1 MTESDSGLSNMGDS
15 VAIHTTYA
23 KVDRREF
30 RHSKSPALPVFPAT
44 PTMPPGCQGC
54 HNFAITSGQQSGER
68 MCLRGQ
74 HPMWLVKDD
83 TVILAPS
90 PRAWTRNLVNCS
102 QQFRRDEDGSLII
115 FALVLFLLM
124 AMMGGFAVDMMRY
137 EQTRTALQNT
147 LDRCTLMAASLEQT
161 LDPQLVV
168 KDCVDKAGFGADL
181 ESVQVTQALNSRSVV
196 SKGRVDTKP
205 FFMHLIGINKFDALG
220 TSGAEQAITNVEI
233 ALVLDVSGSMT
244 GAKIANLKIAA
255 AEFVDNM
262 LANDPNHRIS
272 ITIVP
277 YNAQVNLGSVLRA
290 KYQAV
295 NLHGVTDV
303 NCLELPSSM
312 FSAPGIPRNVD
323 LPMMAYADHYY
334 GTSQTNAAVSPTSGT
349 ALPNYAAAFCTK
361 QAANIVRLPSQNATS
376 LKTQINGL
384 VAGGNTSITLGMKWG
399 LSLLDPSAR
408 GMYNELIGAGQ
419 MGANLAGRPF
429 NYTDPES
436 MKVVVLMTDGEH
448 VAHNRVTD
456 SYKTG
461 LSPIYKSSGGD
472 YSVYQAS
479 HAGNKYWVPHLGN
492 WAATPYNGGVQQNWE
507 TVWTN
512 LKVSYVAWQ
521 FYARALGSTNS
532 ARNTIYTNQMNDMV
546 QTYDSVGGM
555 NASLQQSCGL
565 AKQNNVLVYG
575 IAFEA
580 PSNGQA
586 QILQC
591 ATSAAHY
598 FDAQNGAEIQA
609 AFRTIASNLTQLKL
623 TQ

>member
-1 MTESDSGLSNMGDS
+1 M
-15 VAIHTTYA
+15 
-23 KVDRREF
+23 
-30 RHSKSPALPVFPAT
+30 
-44 PTMPPGCQGC
+44 
-54 HNFAITSGQQSGER
+54 
-68 MCLRGQ
+68 RGQ
-74 HPMWLVKDD
+74 HPMWLVKEY
-83 TVILAPS
+83 TVVFAPS
-90 PRAWTRNLVNCS
+90 TRAVMRNLVNRS

-161 LDPQLVV
+161 LDPQSVV
-168 KDCVDKAGFGADL
+168 RDCVDKAGFGADL
-181 ESVQVTQALNSRSVV
+181 QGVQVTQSLNARSVV
-196 SKGRVDTKP
+196 SKGSVDTKP
-205 FFMHLIGINKFDALG
+205 FFMHLIGIDKFDALG

-255 AEFVDNM
+255 TEFVDNM

-277 YNAQVNLGSVLRA
+277 YNAQVNLGAVLRA

-295 NLHGVTDV
+295 NLHWVADV
-303 NCLELPSSM
+303 NCLELPPSV
-312 FSAPGIPRNVD
+312 FSTPGIPRNVD

-334 GTSQTNAAVSPTSGT
+334 GTSQTNAAVSPTSGS

-361 QAANIVRLPSQNATS
+361 QPANIVRLPSQNATT
-376 LKTQINGL
+376 LKSQINGL

-408 GMYNELIGAGQ
+408 GMYNELIGDGQ
-419 MGANLAGRPF
+419 MGTNLSGRPF

-448 VAHNRVTD
+448 VAHNRVTNP
-456 SYKTG
+456 YKTG
-461 LSPIYKSSGGD
+461 LSPIFKSSDGQ
-472 YSVYQAS
+472 YSVYQPS
-479 HAGNKYWVPHLGN
+479 HAGNPYWVPHLGN
-492 WAATPYNGGVQQNWE
+492 WSATPYNGGVQQNWE

-521 FYARALGSTNS
+521 FYARALGSTTT

-546 QTYDSVGGM
+546 QTYDSVSGM
-555 NASLQQSCGL
+555 DASLQQSCGL

-580 PSNGQA
+580 PSNGKA

-598 FDAQNGAEIQA
+598 FDAQNGADIQA

>member
-1 MTESDSGLSNMGDS
+1 M
-15 VAIHTTYA
+15 
-23 KVDRREF
+23 
-30 RHSKSPALPVFPAT
+30 
-44 PTMPPGCQGC
+44 
-54 HNFAITSGQQSGER
+54 
-68 MCLRGQ
+68 
-74 HPMWLVKDD
+74 
-83 TVILAPS
+83 
-90 PRAWTRNLVNCS
+90 RNLINHS
-102 QQFRRDEDGSLII
+102 QRFQRDEDGSLII

-147 LDRCTLMAASLEQT
+147 LDRCTLMAASLDQR
-161 LDPQLVV
+161 LDPESVV
-168 KDCVDKAGFGADL
+168 KDCVDKAGFGTDL
-181 ESVQVTQALNSRSVV
+181 QSVLVTQALNSRSVV

-262 LANDPNHRIS
+262 LANDPNRRIS

-295 NLHGVTDV
+295 NLHGVADV
-303 NCLELPSSM
+303 NCLELPSSV

-323 LPMMAYADHYY
+323 LPMMAYADHNY
-334 GTSQTNAAVSPTSGT
+334 GTSQTNAAVSPTSSA

-361 QAANIVRLPSQNATS
+361 QPANIVRLPSQNATT
-376 LKTQINGL
+376 LKSQINGL

-399 LSLLDPSAR
+399 VSLLDPSAR

-419 MGANLAGRPF
+419 MGANLSGRPF

-436 MKVVVLMTDGEH
+436 MKVIVLMTDGEH
-448 VAHNRVTD
+448 VAHNRVTNT
-456 SYKTG
+456 YKTG
-461 LSPIYKSSGGD
+461 PSPIYKSSGGD
-472 YSVYQAS
+472 YSVYQAA
-479 HAGNKYWVPHLGN
+479 HAGNKYWVPHLGT
-492 WAATPYNGGVQQNWE
+492 WSATPYNGGVQQNWE
-507 TVWTN
+507 TIWTN

-521 FYARALGSTNS
+521 FYARALGSTNT
-532 ARNTIYTNQMNDMV
+532 ARSTIYTNQMNDMV

-555 NASLQQSCGL
+555 NASLQQSCGQ
-565 AKQNNVLVYG
+565 AKQNNMLVYG

-580 PSNGQA
+580 PNNGKA

-598 FDAQNGAEIQA
+598 FDAQNGAEIQT

>member
-1 MTESDSGLSNMGDS
+1 M
-15 VAIHTTYA
+15 
-23 KVDRREF
+23 
-30 RHSKSPALPVFPAT
+30 
-44 PTMPPGCQGC
+44 
-54 HNFAITSGQQSGER
+54 
-68 MCLRGQ
+68 RGQ
-74 HPMWLVKDD
+74 HPMWLVKEY
-83 TVILAPS
+83 TVVLAPS
-90 PRAWTRNLVNCS
+90 PRALMHKLVNRS
-102 QQFRRDEDGSLII
+102 QRFQRDEDGSLII

-124 AMMGGFAVDMMRY
+124 AMMGGFAVDLMRY
-137 EQTRTALQNT
+137 EGTRTALQNT
-147 LDRCTLMAASLEQT
+147 LDRCTLMAASLDQR
-161 LDPQLVV
+161 LDPETVV
-168 KDCVDKAGFGADL
+168 TDCVDKAGFGADL
-181 ESVQVTQALNSRSVV
+181 EDVQVTQALNSRSVV

-220 TSGAEQAITNVEI
+220 ASGAEQAITNVEI
-233 ALVLDVSGSMT
+233 ALVLDVSGSMS
-244 GAKIANLKIAA
+244 GAKLANLKIAA

-262 LANDPNHRIS
+262 LNNDPNHRIS
-272 ITIVP
+272 ISIIP

-295 NLHGVTDV
+295 NLHGVADV
-303 NCLELPSSM
+303 NCLELPPAV

-323 LPMMAYADHYY
+323 LPMMAYADYY
-334 GTSQTNAAVSPTSGT
+334 FGTNKTDAYVATTNVNYAV
-349 ALPNYAAAFCTK
+349 PNYTNVYCTK
-361 QAANIVRLPSQNATS
+361 QPANIVRLPSQNATT
-376 LKTQINGL
+376 LKAQINGL

-408 GMYNELIGAGQ
+408 QMYNELIINNQIGP
-419 MGANLAGRPF
+419 NLAGRPF
-429 NYTDPES
+429 DYTDPES

-448 VAHNRVTD
+448 VAHNRVTNL
-456 SYKTG
+456 YKTG

-472 YSVYQAS
+472 YSVYHAGR
-479 HAGNKYWVPHLGN
+479 AGNKYWVPSSGT
-492 WAATPYNGGVQQNWE
+492 WAAGPYNGGTQQNWE
-507 TVWTN
+507 AVWAN
-512 LKVSYVAWQ
+512 LKVGYVAWQ
-521 FYARALGSTNS
+521 FYARALGTSNS
-532 ARNTIYTNQMNDMV
+532 SRNTIYTNQMNDMV

-591 ATSAAHY
+591 ATSPAHY
-598 FDAQNGAEIQA
+598 FDAQDGTEIQA

>member
-1 MTESDSGLSNMGDS
+1 M
-15 VAIHTTYA
+15 
-23 KVDRREF
+23 
-30 RHSKSPALPVFPAT
+30 VF
-44 PTMPPGCQGC
+44 
-54 HNFAITSGQQSGER
+54 
-68 MCLRGQ
+68 
-74 HPMWLVKDD
+74 
-83 TVILAPS
+83 APS
-90 PRAWTRNLVNCS
+90 PRALMRNLINHS
-102 QQFRRDEDGSLII
+102 QRFQRDEDGSLII

-147 LDRCTLMAASLEQT
+147 LDRCTLMAASLDQR
-161 LDPQLVV
+161 LDPESVV
-168 KDCVDKAGFGADL
+168 KDCVDKAGFGTDL
-181 ESVQVTQALNSRSVV
+181 QSVLVTQALNSRSVV

-295 NLHGVTDV
+295 NLHGVADV
-303 NCLELPSSM
+303 NCLELPSSV

-323 LPMMAYADHYY
+323 LPMMAYADHNY
-334 GTSQTNAAVSPTSGT
+334 GTSQTNAAVSSTSSA

-361 QAANIVRLPSQNATS
+361 QPANIVRLPSQNATT
-376 LKTQINGL
+376 LKSQINGL

-399 LSLLDPSAR
+399 VSLLDPAAR

-419 MGANLAGRPF
+419 MGANLSGRPF

-436 MKVVVLMTDGEH
+436 MKVIVLMTDGEH
-448 VAHNRVTD
+448 VAHNRVTNT
-456 SYKTG
+456 YKTG
-461 LSPIYKSSGGD
+461 PSPIYKSSGGD
-472 YSVYQAS
+472 YSVYQAA
-479 HAGNKYWVPHLGN
+479 HAGNKYWVPHLGT
-492 WAATPYNGGVQQNWE
+492 WSATPYNGGAQQNWE

-521 FYARALGSTNS
+521 FYARALGSSST
-532 ARNTIYTNQMNDMV
+532 ARSTIYTNQMNDMV

-555 NASLQQSCGL
+555 NASLQQSCGQ
-565 AKQNNVLVYG
+565 AKQNNMLVYG

-580 PSNGQA
+580 PSNGKA

>member
-1 MTESDSGLSNMGDS
+1 M
-15 VAIHTTYA
+15 
-23 KVDRREF
+23 
-30 RHSKSPALPVFPAT
+30 
-44 PTMPPGCQGC
+44 
-54 HNFAITSGQQSGER
+54 
-68 MCLRGQ
+68 
-74 HPMWLVKDD
+74 
-83 TVILAPS
+83 
-90 PRAWTRNLVNCS
+90 RNLINHS
-102 QQFRRDEDGSLII
+102 QRFQREEDGSLII

-147 LDRCTLMAASLEQT
+147 LDRCTLMAASLDQR
-161 LDPQLVV
+161 LDPESVV
-168 KDCVDKAGFGADL
+168 KDCVDKAGFGTDL
-181 ESVQVTQALNSRSVV
+181 QSVLVTQALNSRSVV

-295 NLHGVTDV
+295 NLHGVADV
-303 NCLELPSSM
+303 NCLELPTSV

-323 LPMMAYADHYY
+323 LPMMAYADHNYN
-334 GTSQTNAAVSPTSGT
+334 TSQTNAAVSPTSSA

-361 QAANIVRLPSQNATS
+361 QPANIVRLPSQNATT
-376 LKTQINGL
+376 LKSQINGL

-399 LSLLDPSAR
+399 VSLLDPAAR
-408 GMYNELIGAGQ
+408 GMYTELIGAGQ
-419 MGANLAGRPF
+419 MGANLSGRPF

-436 MKVVVLMTDGEH
+436 MKVIVLMTDGEH
-448 VAHNRVTD
+448 VAHNRVTNT
-456 SYKTG
+456 YKTG
-461 LSPIYKSSGGD
+461 PSPIYKSSGGD
-472 YSVYQAS
+472 YSVYQAA
-479 HAGNKYWVPHLGN
+479 HAGNKYWVPHLGT
-492 WAATPYNGGVQQNWE
+492 WSATPYNGGAQQNWE

-521 FYARALGSTNS
+521 FYARALGSSST
-532 ARNTIYTNQMNDMV
+532 ARSTIYTNQMNDMV
-546 QTYDSVGGM
+546 QTYDSVSGM
-555 NASLQQSCGL
+555 NASLQQSCGQ
-565 AKQNNVLVYG
+565 AKQNNMLVYG

-580 PSNGQA
+580 PSNGNT
-586 QILQC
+586 QIMQC

>member
-1 MTESDSGLSNMGDS
+1 M
-15 VAIHTTYA
+15 
-23 KVDRREF
+23 
-30 RHSKSPALPVFPAT
+30 
-44 PTMPPGCQGC
+44 
-54 HNFAITSGQQSGER
+54 
-68 MCLRGQ
+68 RGQ
-74 HPMWLVKDD
+74 HPMWLVKED
-83 TVILAPS
+83 TVVMAPS
-90 PRAWTRNLVNCS
+90 PRALMRNLVNRS
-102 QQFRRDEDGSLII
+102 QRFQRDEDGSLII

-147 LDRCTLMAASLEQT
+147 LDRCTLMAASLDQR
-161 LDPQLVV
+161 LDPKSVV
-168 KDCVDKAGFGADL
+168 TDCVDKAGFGADL
-181 ESVQVTQALNSRSVV
+181 QVVQVVQSLNSRSVV

-233 ALVLDVSGSMT
+233 ALVLDVSGSMS

-272 ITIVP
+272 ISIVP
-277 YNAQVNLGSVLRA
+277 YNAQVNLGPVLRA

-295 NLHGVTDV
+295 NLHGVADV
-303 NCLELPSSM
+303 NCLELPTSV

-323 LPMMAYADHYY
+323 LPMMAYADHNY
-334 GTSQTNAAVSPTSGT
+334 GTSQTNTAVSPTSSS

-361 QAANIVRLPSQNATS
+361 QPANIVRLPSQNATT
-376 LKTQINGL
+376 LKSQINGL

-399 LSLLDPSAR
+399 VSLLDPTAR
-408 GMYNELIGAGQ
+408 GMYSELIGAGQ
-419 MGANLAGRPF
+419 MGANLSGRPF
-429 NYTDPES
+429 DYADTES

-448 VAHNRVTD
+448 VAHNRVTNT
-456 SYKTG
+456 YKTG
-461 LSPIYKSSGGD
+461 PSPIYKSSGGD
-472 YSVYQAS
+472 YSVYQAA
-479 HAGNKYWVPHLGN
+479 HAGNKYWVPHLGT
-492 WAATPYNGGVQQNWE
+492 WSATPYNGGVQQNWE

-521 FYARALGSTNS
+521 FYARALGSSNS
-532 ARNTIYTNQMNDMV
+532 ARSTIYTTQMNDMV
-546 QTYDSVGGM
+546 QTYASVSGM
-555 NASLQQSCGL
+555 DASLQQSCGQ